1 MEQLFPLS
9 WKLDDILRFLYIS
22 HSNWLS
28 HVIELHLCPHN
39 ISWQIC
45 WCFLLGKCSHK
56 NRTGAGVAD
65 WPGRQRK
72 AQSRWGH
79 NEARGGGRLTEA
91 TSVWHH
97 SGYSQMK
104 LWHWTSPP
112 FPALLHRHPWALSLG
127 VCRSF
132 QSFGQHYPGTKCWI
146 WGALL
151 CPPWFPTILHQ
162 RYLLGSW
169 QAAFPRQ

>member
-22 HSNWLS
+22 HLNWLS

-79 NEARGGGRLTEA
+79 NEARGGGRLKEA
-91 TSVWHH
+91 ASVWHH
-97 SGYSQMK
+97 SGYLFTDETGIEWVHPSQLFFIVNPEHLAWGCAAHFK
-104 LWHWTSPP
+104 ALASITQEQNAEFGVFSFVLHGSPQL
-112 FPALLHRHPWALSLG
+112 FIK
-127 VCRSF
+127 
-132 QSFGQHYPGTKCWI
+132 GT
-146 WGALL
+146 
-151 CPPWFPTILHQ
+151 
-162 RYLLGSW
+162 Y
-169 QAAFPRQ
+169 